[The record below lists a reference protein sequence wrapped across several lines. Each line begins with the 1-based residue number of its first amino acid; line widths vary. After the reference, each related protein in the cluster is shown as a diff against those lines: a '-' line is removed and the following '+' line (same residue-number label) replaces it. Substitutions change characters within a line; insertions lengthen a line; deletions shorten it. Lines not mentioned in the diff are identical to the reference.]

1 MNTRAV
7 RFIEHSIPIV
17 LTMLAVAIAVL
28 EVVVAVKFQF
38 PVQVK
43 IFDIGFLW
51 LLNLELPEPV
61 TFFASQ
67 AGAAL
72 WLAMAIGYW
81 VEVFKNKTQK
91 LTAIEITV
99 FTSLAA
105 VPVWGAIVGQFAF
118 SVWLNAGM
126 WVLAA
131 INGARVTNGFAEQ

>member
-7 RFIEHSIPIV
+7 SFIEHSVPIV
-17 LTMLAVAIAVL
+17 LTVLAVAVAVL

-43 IFDIGFLW
+43 ILDIGFLW

-105 VPVWGAIVGQFAF
+105 VPVWGAIVGPFAF

-126 WVLAA
+126 WVFAS